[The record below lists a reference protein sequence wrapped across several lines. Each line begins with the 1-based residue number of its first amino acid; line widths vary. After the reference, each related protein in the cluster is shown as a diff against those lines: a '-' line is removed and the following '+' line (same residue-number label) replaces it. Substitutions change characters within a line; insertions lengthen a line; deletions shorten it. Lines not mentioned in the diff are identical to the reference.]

1 MRNLLLFG
9 PLLWLR
15 RVILFLLALLVILG
29 LLLFFAANSPLAI
42 KKVAEAYAGD
52 YNISYDDING
62 NALTGIAIENPRYN
76 NESLAKNIQLKWNP
90 NTLAAKIITV
100 DKLHIKEG
108 NIDVIKALVASF
120 TSDTNESSVDS
131 NESSFDFTIDAENID
146 ISLAPFVQNNISISK
161 AILKSDVLVYK
172 EDAFSV
178 DDLVFALDTN
188 VSNISLRGSMKNK
201 VATLSDLNLDDVN
214 LTACIAL
221 FSSEGNTSTEENIS
235 KNKST
240 EEEGS
245 TSIFIPKIVKA
256 EKLHTNILPFTYD
269 PVKVKHITLN
279 ASDVVF
285 DVEHLVLKEAKL
297 DFNGTTNLSNVLY
310 KGKAQ
315 NNHLLGNINLTPN
328 NRLYELYGLPLR
340 KEAIAH
346 INVDINASTQ
356 RVIAEINAKGKH
368 ILEGKKGE
376 FNVDI
381 DKFISYV
388 VYDINSAKLEAET
401 QATVS
406 TPYAKDIALTNTFV
420 MDDNISYSG
429 KVLAKRLIGLDEKLA
444 KPLED
449 LKIIYSGDEKSIE
462 TKLSS
467 KVLKGTFESKDFKTG
482 QVHLETI
489 VPILVNEL
497 IKLPTELKDT
507 KINLIADAPLDF
519 KNLTAINAKVK
530 VASNVVNID
539 ADVGYGKEITLKG
552 KVEIPKDS
560 LLKAYSKEVKW
571 EALSPLDTNV
581 RLSKDSLVLKLKAK
595 ALSADV
601 NYALKQGNV
610 KGKLNLGGLIT
621 NISGNSKQKLKIQT
635 KITSM
640 LALRKNLATL
650 YAVEELPPLEGKID
664 VRLEVDKLKTAQ
676 LTLTAP
682 KLTYK
687 ADRKTKHIIKD
698 VKLVASMD
706 ASKIVL
712 KSYKGTFNKQKYFS
726 NKTAVITLGDNIE
739 VSNLWVNDE
748 LKVTGSYSPKTKKG
762 QFVADAKNFHIKDKV
777 ADIQTQIH
785 LSTQL
790 DGNDTIVEG
799 KIVLLKGKITPD
811 LQAGR
816 SFASD
821 SDIIILQEMKKT
833 KKSPFMD
840 NLTLVLKIE
849 TKEALRLKQGPINIR
864 LKPDFTINKDKGGEL
879 LYLGSVELRKG
890 GTYIFE
896 EKRFVLGR
904 SFVYFT
910 GDVNKP
916 VLDMKANY
924 KSINHL
930 ITIAITGTP
939 ATPNINFSSSPSL
952 TREQILSVILF
963 DSEAGGDTQS
973 GNDMMKMMGGAMAK
987 AALAD
992 AGIAVDHLAF
1002 GEGNSIEVGKKLTNK
1017 ITVIYI
1023 NAEVPKV
1030 KLKYQHGKRTES
1042 VIGVSEESQS
1052 IDIIYKRDF

>member
-15 RVILFLLALLVILG
+15 RIILFLLVILVVLG
-29 LLLFFAANSPLAI
+29 LILFFATNSPLVI

-52 YNISYDDING
+52 YNISYDDIKG
-62 NALTGIAIENPRYN
+62 NALRGIEIINPRFQDK
-76 NESLAKNIQLKWNP
+76 SLAKNIQLKWNP

-100 DKLHIKEG
+100 DKLHIEEG
-108 NIDVIKALVASF
+108 NIDVIKGMIDSF
-120 TSDTNESSVDS
+120 SREENRTVSEN
-131 NESSFDFTIDAENID
+131 NESSFDFTVNADD
-146 ISLAPFVQNNISISK
+146 IEISISPFVQNNITITK
-161 AILKSDVLVYK
+161 ATLKSDTLIYK
-172 EDAFSV
+172 EDMFRV
-178 DDLVFALDTN
+178 DNLDFALDTN
-188 VSNISLRGSMKNK
+188 ITNIVLEGSMKNQ
-201 VATLSDLNLDDVN
+201 VATLNNLNLDDVN
-214 LTACIAL
+214 LTALIAL
-221 FSSEGNTSTEENIS
+221 FSTDSNTSKIENTQ
-235 KNKST
+235 KDEKP
-240 EEEGS
+240 
-245 TSIFIPKIVKA
+245 SIFIPKVVKV
-256 EKLHTNILPFTYD
+256 KNLHTNLLPFNYD
-269 PVKVKHITLN
+269 PLKVEQVSLAAN
-279 ASDVVF
+279 DVVF
-285 DVEHLVLKEAKL
+285 DVEGLMLKDAQL
-297 DFNGTTNLSNVLY
+297 DFNGTTNLSNILY
-310 KGKAQ
+310 KGKAH
-315 NNHLLGNINLTPN
+315 NNHLLGHINMTPN

-340 KEAIAH
+340 KEAIA
-346 INVDINASTQ
+346 NVTVDINASTE
-356 RVIAEINAKGKH
+356 RIIADVRAKGKQ
-368 ILEGKKGE
+368 ILKGKKGE

-381 DKFISYV
+381 DTFISHV
-388 VYDINSAKLEAET
+388 VYDINSSKVKANT
-401 QATVS
+401 DATVS
-406 TPYAKDIALTNTFV
+406 TPYAKNISFSNTFI
-420 MDDNISYSG
+420 MDGNISYSG
-429 KVLAKRLIGLDEKLA
+429 EVIAKKVIGFDKKLA

-449 LKIIYSGDEKSIE
+449 LKVIYSGDEKSIE

-467 KVLKGTFESKDFKTG
+467 KLLKGTFSSKDFQTG
-482 QVHLETI
+482 QAHLETSSAI
-489 VPILVNEL
+489 TLSELVA
-497 IKLPTELKDT
+497 LPNELKDT
-507 KINLIADAPLDF
+507 KVNLIADAPLDF
-519 KNLTAINAKVK
+519 KNISDIHAKVK
-530 VASNVVNID
+530 ISSNVVNID
-539 ADVGYGKEITLKG
+539 ADVGYGKEILLIG
-552 KVEIPKDS
+552 KVDIPKDS
-560 LLKAYSKEVKW
+560 LLKAYAHELKW
-571 EALSPLDTNV
+571 EELSPLDTNV
-581 RLSKDSLVLKLKAK
+581 KLAKDFLTLKLKAK

-601 NYALKQGNV
+601 NYGLKQGSL
-610 KGKLNLGGLIT
+610 KGKINLGGLIT
-621 NISGNSKQKLKIQT
+621 NITGNTKQKLKIQT

-640 LALRKNLATL
+640 SNLSKKLSTL
-650 YAVEELPPLEGKID
+650 YAVEDLPPLEGKID
-664 VRLEVDKLKTAQ
+664 VRLDVDKLKTAE

-682 KLTYK
+682 KLIYK

-726 NKTAVITLGDNIE
+726 TKTAVITLGDTIE

-748 LKVTGSYSPKTKKG
+748 LKVTGNYTPKTKKG
-762 QFVADAKNFHIKDKV
+762 TFVADAKSFHIKDKV

-785 LSTQL
+785 LTTQL
-790 DGNDTIVEG
+790 DGNDTTVEG
-799 KIVLLKGKITPD
+799 KIVLLKGNITPD

-821 SDIIILQEMKKT
+821 SDIIIIQEMRKT
-833 KKSPFMD
+833 KKSPFMH

-849 TKEALRLKQGPINIR
+849 TKEALRLKKGPINIR
-864 LKPDFTINKDKGGEL
+864 LKPDFSINKDKGGEL
-879 LYLGSVELRKG
+879 LYLGSIELLKG
-890 GTYIFE
+890 GTYIFQ
-896 EKRFVLGR
+896 EKRFVLGK

-930 ITIAITGTP
+930 ITISITGTP

-963 DSEAGGDTQS
+963 DTEAGGDTQS

-1002 GEGNSIEVGKKLTNK
+1002 GEGNSVEVGKKLTNK

-1030 KLKYQHGKRTES
+1030 KLKYQHGKHTES